1 MARAA
6 AALKAKY
13 RYWTNNGKDVD
24 SWRKLLDEIAVTLPI
39 VRVPVSR
46 LRTEGGELDA
56 DTLKRYSADVRAD
69 RCGEWRPIV
78 IEGLRPPMAGPLQVV
93 DGNHRATA
101 AIKHGG
107 RGLWLD
113 AVIVREVVPSSLG
126 VTTRLSLSF

>member
-1 MARAA
+1 MTRKPW
-6 AALKAKY
+6 ALKAKY
-13 RYWTNNGKDVD
+13 RSWSKKGKDVD

-46 LRTEGGELDA
+46 LRTEGHELDA
-56 DTLKRYSADVRAD
+56 DTLERYSAEVRAN

-101 AIKHGG
+101 AIQH
-107 RGLWLD
+107 
-113 AVIVREVVPSSLG
+113 VVVAFG
-126 VTTRLSLSF
+126 